1 MGKKLENFINKNF
14 KKEQLKIEG
23 SSSVTL
29 DEIYEAT
36 KKQIIS
42 EIEEEIKSEF
52 KNEIK
57 EKAIEEA
64 ETEIENEKSYV
75 RIKELKSMMFV
86 GIGVAFLVGISV
98 NQLTETLLVLKTTLS
113 FNTWWGSLILFFITI
128 GIAILIIINKVF
140 SSIESTIKSDNKGA
154 KKWEKY

>member
-86 GIGVAFLVGISV
+86 GIGVAL
-98 NQLTETLLVLKTTLS
+98 
-113 FNTWWGSLILFFITI
+113 
-128 GIAILIIINKVF
+128 
-140 SSIESTIKSDNKGA
+140 
-154 KKWEKY
+154 